1 MTHLACY
8 PYGTGHGDVGVC
20 LRLEIGEYRILLDCG
35 LQTIEPI
42 VADALF
48 SGRSPAD
55 VVICSHAH
63 GDHARGLLALRQHF
77 ADLPLY
83 ASEVT
88 TQLLTLNWPT
98 LAPSASISCQS
109 LPWRSP
115 LQIRHNLTIELIPSG
130 HLPGAAAVLLTY
142 TTADGDGRPVRVL
155 YTGDFSL
162 SNARL
167 VEGLRLEEL
176 RGLAPDVLIVEASYG
191 NTRHPHRR
199 QQENEL
205 MARMAQS
212 IGAGQS
218 VLLPVPTLGLGQEL
232 LFLLRSH
239 YLFSGRALDIWVHGH
254 VAEACERY
262 LTILDQFPSPVQNF
276 ARNQSLFWDTRIQ
289 PRTARLSAAQLAD
302 LGRCNFSGMA
312 TIVFTDTNA
321 DLSEFCRSGDWLVL
335 LPEFLEHQAQY
346 LLQPSRSPQNQDQT
360 SAIIK
365 AETYWLSEH
374 SDGNATLQL
383 IHSLRP
389 QHVLL
394 VHGSIDQLAD
404 FANLDELNSR
414 YKVHIPMVGSAIEL
428 TIGDLSV
435 NLPAPETCYESEV
448 VITPDNV
455 GINLPI
461 ELTQDPRWQ
470 AFLDTGIVE
479 TYWRGD
485 ELVMRSVSAR
495 TLLTQSATTSRILTS
510 STQPHCRNCTFYRSR
525 RCINQSSPLFNLQVT
540 PDGNCPSFEVIQDV

>member
-8 PYGTGHGDVGVC
+8 PYGTGHGGEGVC

-35 LQTIEPI
+35 LHTIESL

-55 VVICSHAH
+55 AVICSHAH
-63 GDHARGLLALRQHF
+63 GDHARGLLALSQHF

-88 TQLLTLNWPT
+88 TQLLTLNWPA
-98 LAPSASISCQS
+98 LDPSTNIGCVGM
-109 LPWRSP
+109 PWRSP

-142 TTADGDGRPVRVL
+142 TTAEGDGRPVRVL

-199 QQENEL
+199 QQENDL
-205 MARMAQS
+205 MARIAQS
-212 IGAGQS
+212 IGVGQS
-218 VLLPVPTLGLGQEL
+218 VLLPLPTLGLGQEL

-239 YLFSGRALDIWVHGH
+239 YLFSGKAMDIWVHGW
-254 VAEACERY
+254 VATACERY
-262 LTILDQFPSPVQNF
+262 LAMLEQFPPPVQNF
-276 ARNQSLFWDTRIQ
+276 ARHQSLFWDKRIQ
-289 PRTARLSAAQLAD
+289 PRTARLSSDQLVD
-302 LGRCNFSGMA
+302 LGRRNFGNTA
-312 TIVFTDTNA
+312 TIVLTDGDA
-321 DLSEFCRSGDWLVL
+321 DLSAFCRSGNWLVL
-335 LPEFLEHQAQY
+335 LPESGDYREN
-346 LLQPSRSPQNQDQT
+346 PQNQPQNQPQN
-360 SAIIK
+360 SAIVT

-394 VHGSIDQLAD
+394 VHGSIEQLAD
-404 FANLDELNSR
+404 FANLEELNNR
-414 YKVHIPMVGSAIEL
+414 YKVHIPLAGVAIEL
-428 TIGDLSV
+428 AIGDLAV
-435 NLPAPETCYESEV
+435 NLPVPEICYEGEV
-448 VITPDNV
+448 AITPDRLAM
-455 GINLPI
+455 NLPI
-461 ELTQDPRWQ
+461 EVTQDPRWQ
-470 AFLDTGIVE
+470 AFADTGIIE

-485 ELVMRSVSAR
+485 ELVMRGVSAR
-495 TLLTQSATTSRILTS
+495 TLLAQSATPRLTS
-510 STQPHCRNCTFYRSR
+510 ESLTQPCCVSCQFYRSR
-525 RCINQSSPLFNLQVT
+525 HCVNQFSPLFNLQVT
-540 PDGNCPSFEVIQDV
+540 PDGNCPSYSHHNHDQSS

>member
-35 LQTIEPI
+35 LHSIEPL

-63 GDHARGLLALRQHF
+63 GDHARGLLALSQHF
-77 ADLPLY
+77 TDLPLY
-83 ASEVT
+83 ASAVT
-88 TQLLTLNWPT
+88 TQLLTLNWPD
-98 LAPSASISCQS
+98 LDSSASIGCQA

-115 LQIRHNLTIELIPSG
+115 LQIGHNLTIELIPSG

-142 TTADGDGRPVRVL
+142 TTAEGDGRPVRVL

-191 NTRHPHRR
+191 NRRHPRRR
-199 QQENEL
+199 QQENDL
-205 MARMAQS
+205 MARIAAS
-212 IGAGQS
+212 IGDGQS

-239 YLFSGRALDIWVHGH
+239 YLFSGKALDIWVHGR
-254 VAEACERY
+254 VADACERY
-262 LTILDQFPSPVQNF
+262 LGILDQFPLPVQNF
-276 ARNQSLFWDTRIQ
+276 ARHQSLFWDTRIQ
-289 PRTARLSAAQLAD
+289 PRTARLSAPQLAD
-302 LGRCNFSGMA
+302 LGRRNFSGTA
-312 TIVFTDTNA
+312 SIVFTDRDA
-321 DLSEFCRSGDWLVL
+321 DLSQFCQAGDWLVL
-335 LPEFLEHQAQY
+335 LPESLECAAEHPRQALY
-346 LLQPSRSPQNQDQT
+346 PQQVPQQN
-360 SAIIK
+360 SAIVK

-389 QHVLL
+389 QHILL

-404 FANLDELNSR
+404 FANLEELNNR
-414 YKVHIPMVGSAIEL
+414 YKVHIPMVGSSIEL
-428 TIGDLSV
+428 AIGDLSV
-435 NLPAPETCYESEV
+435 NLPVPETYYESEV
-448 VITPDNV
+448 TITSDNV
-455 GINLPI
+455 AMNLPI

-485 ELVMRSVSAR
+485 ELVTRSVSAR
-495 TLLTQSATTSRILTS
+495 MLLAQSATRTSANL
-510 STQPHCRNCTFYRSR
+510 TQPQYQNCCRNCAFYRSR
-525 RCINQSSPLFNLQVT
+525 RCVNQFSPLFNLQVT
-540 PDGNCPSFEVIQDV
+540 PDGNCPSFG